1 MPAQVA
7 KRLILVRKQLVNPL
21 ESVQLWLKRVP
32 GTITQKF
39 QLLELQRVEATDT
52 NLEKQTLGSSEP
64 SLQLLNNVV
73 GDICTVPKANR
84 NDLQMDWP
92 EHALGN
98 QALRWLPDLPI
109 FLICISNLIQYKVGW
124 CKLFFG

>member
-1 MPAQVA
+1 MLPN
-7 KRLILVRKQLVNPL
+7 RRKTEQ
-21 ESVQLWLKRVP
+21 
-32 GTITQKF
+32 
-39 QLLELQRVEATDT
+39 TDT

-109 FLICISNLIQYKVGW
+109 FLIYISNLIQYKVGW